1 MNCNHKPLKGLMIR
15 SSFFLLFF
23 LTSLLLGQ
31 TNAQTNSTLSSN
43 INFRLK
49 TKTLKFPF
57 VLKFKSYLSDPVQL
71 NIVDTPITNKSVI
84 KKVKIKKI
92 QKDKKIAKKKVSQK
106 KKEDNADFN
115 IGVSL
120 FRSKQFKSAETQFN
134 KVAKLSAG
142 TEWADKSYFYISR
155 ICATNKDFKK
165 AVNNLNNVSLQKSKA
180 ALMKI
185 RYLLADG
192 KEDDAVRGFVSMAEL
207 YKSSDAFFTA
217 ANVIVPV
224 FIKKKI
230 SSEFVKL
237 TEPLLKSKQ
246 KNRPFLFFALAQ
258 AYEMDESIRNI
269 RLAYSYYNQ
278 IVKNYP
284 DSSFFK
290 KAKEKLKY
298 LHDNF
303 LDIK

>member
-1 MNCNHKPLKGLMIR
+1 MIR
-15 SSFFLLFF
+15 ISLFFFFF

-31 TNAQTNSTLSSN
+31 TNEQTNSSLSSN

-71 NIVDTPITNKSVI
+71 NIVDIPNTNKPVT
-84 KKVKIKKI
+84 KKVKIKKT
-92 QKDKKIAKKKVSQK
+92 QKDKAIEKKKVSQK
-106 KKEDNADFN
+106 KKEENADFN

-134 KVAKLSAG
+134 KVVKLSAG
-142 TEWADKSYFYISR
+142 TEWADKSSFYISR
-155 ICATNKDFKK
+155 IYATNKDFKK
-165 AVNNLNNVSLQKSKA
+165 AVDNLNNVSLQKPKA

-185 RYLLADG
+185 RYLLADA
-192 KEDDAVRGFVSMAEL
+192 KEDKAVREFVSMAEL
-207 YKSSDAFFTA
+207 YKSSEAFSTA

-237 TEPLLKSKQ
+237 TEPLLNSKQ
-246 KNRPFLFFALAQ
+246 KNMSPLFFAVAQ
-258 AYEMDESIRNI
+258 AYEKDGSIRNI
-269 RLAYSYYNQ
+269 RLAYSYYNK
-278 IVKNYP
+278 IVQNYP
-284 DSSFFK
+284 HSSFSK
-290 KAKEKLKY
+290 RAKDKIIY